1 MNRIRQDRIKEYIEE
16 KNVVTIKEL
25 QELFPEVSLMTIH
38 RDLDVLEATGVVVKF
53 RGGARSVRYAGDPEF
68 NVRMRDNNSGKLL
81 IARKAMEL
89 IQPHSSIFLDASTS
103 NLTLARTLPDM
114 NLNIF
119 TTGPSIAL
127 ELCRLHNPVVTL
139 CCGTINRKN
148 LALSGQNTLEMLEKI
163 NIDMA
168 FIGVSGCSVDAG
180 FTSIMVD
187 ASALPF
193 EENITES
200 RRTVEYCHFYGI
212 PVEVELGALGGKEDD
227 IVGEEGEGKTDPDMV
242 VEFVERTGC
251 DMLAVSVGNV
261 HGLVAEPHID
271 LDLLDRI
278 HKICP
283 VPLVM
288 HGGSGIPYPILQEA
302 RKHGLLKCNF
312 GADLRKAFISTFGEA
327 YEANHNAHDV
337 ISLSLKAVDNVAA
350 KAQELVTMI
359 NA

>member
-16 KNVVTIKEL
+16 KNVVTIREL
-25 QELFPEVSLMTIH
+25 QDLFPNVSLMTIH
-38 RDLDVLEATGVVVKF
+38 RDLDTLEDSGAIVKF

-89 IQPHSSIFLDASTS
+89 IQPHSSIFLDASTT
-103 NLTLARTLPDM
+103 NLTLARNLPDM

-180 FTSIMVD
+180 FTCG
-187 ASALPF
+187 
-193 EENITES
+193 TE
-200 RRTVEYCHFYGI
+200 G
-212 PVEVELGALGGKEDD
+212 
-227 IVGEEGEGKTDPDMV
+227 
-242 VEFVERTGC
+242 
-251 DMLAVSVGNV
+251 DMLVKRLVIQKARTSVV
-261 HGLVAEPHID
+261 MCTQEKLRCLMPYTFATMKDVDYLISDAPLPEPFRIAAGECNTI
-271 LDLLDRI
+271 LL
-278 HKICP
+278 
-283 VPLVM
+283 
-288 HGGSGIPYPILQEA
+288 
-302 RKHGLLKCNF
+302 
-312 GADLRKAFISTFGEA
+312 
-327 YEANHNAHDV
+327 
-337 ISLSLKAVDNVAA
+337 
-350 KAQELVTMI
+350 
-359 NA
+359 